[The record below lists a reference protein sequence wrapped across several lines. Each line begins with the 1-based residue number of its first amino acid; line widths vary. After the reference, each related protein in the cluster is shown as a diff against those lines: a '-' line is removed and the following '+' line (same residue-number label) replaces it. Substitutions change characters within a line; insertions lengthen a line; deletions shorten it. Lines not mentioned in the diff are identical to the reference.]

1 MRKPLTAVL
10 IRTHTCMYLQ
20 PPRKNRGPS
29 FPPEHFLYGWFYCPG
44 RAILLCSWKGRFFF
58 YLDIFFNSGGLAI
71 LLVIISFFLTL
82 CDDENRTSTEQEYSQ
97 IVIFLPAKIVI

>member
-1 MRKPLTAVL
+1 MVD
-10 IRTHTCMYLQ
+10 
-20 PPRKNRGPS
+20 S
-29 FPPEHFLYGWFYCPG
+29 
-44 RAILLCSWKGRFFF
+44 ILLAEPFCFVLGKEDFVI

-82 CDDENRTSTEQEYSQ
+82 CDDENRTTSTEQEYSQ